1 MVYSCYNQARTDCI
15 IMALSTSLFKQ
26 PMHIVTQKSR
36 IVPLNGTVC
45 LAKRQ
50 DRTMPLNTVAQK
62 AGVRYENRVGK
73 YLQQITVE
81 YDCELHSHVWFDIGN
96 STLDQLMYGPYKSR
110 TAQIDFF
117 LVFPSKAVILF
128 EVKQTWVDTSS
139 QLAFYKYLLN
149 GIGLTPVT
157 CCTICKNLTPKTPR
171 DNIIR
176 TFEDIKE
183 NAVWQIR
190 I

>member
-15 IMALSTSLFKQ
+15 IMALSASLFKQ

-36 IVPLNGTVC
+36 IVPLNETVR

-81 YDCELHSHVWFDIGN
+81 YDCELHSHVWFDIAGCA
-96 STLDQLMYGPYKSR
+96 
-110 TAQIDFF
+110 AQIDFF

-176 TFEDIKE
+176 SFEDIKE